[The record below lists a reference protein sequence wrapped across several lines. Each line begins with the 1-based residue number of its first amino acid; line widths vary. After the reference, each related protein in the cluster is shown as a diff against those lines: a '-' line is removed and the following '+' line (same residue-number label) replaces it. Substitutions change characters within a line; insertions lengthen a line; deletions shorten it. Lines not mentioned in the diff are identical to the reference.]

1 MYPLLTETY
10 KQPLILYKNCLKF
23 LFIILQPYSG
33 LLSSSCYVCF
43 INRNPKGRTGLR
55 GRGRLIRWGPN
66 HYVMVVISRWKKK
79 DNSEE
84 FIVVDGKRLLEVVA
98 IQKNGNREPTL
109 PRVRSR
115 YRE

>member
-1 MYPLLTETY
+1 
-10 KQPLILYKNCLKF
+10 
-23 LFIILQPYSG
+23 
-33 LLSSSCYVCF
+33 
-43 INRNPKGRTGLR
+43 
-55 GRGRLIRWGPN
+55 
-66 HYVMVVISRWKKK
+66 MVVISRWKKK

-109 PRVRSR
+109 PRVRSC